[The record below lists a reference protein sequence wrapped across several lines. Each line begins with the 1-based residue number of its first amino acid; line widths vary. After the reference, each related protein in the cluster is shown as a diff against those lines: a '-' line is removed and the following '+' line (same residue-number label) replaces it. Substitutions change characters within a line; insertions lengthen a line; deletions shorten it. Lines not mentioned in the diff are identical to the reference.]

1 MDLATLRDAL
11 VLQAGY
17 NAALVMIGASLLG
30 LAGGAVGTFVFLRK
44 RALVSDAVAHATLPG
59 IGLAFMAMVALG
71 GDGRNLAGLMLGS
84 ALSAGLG
91 LVAVDWLTRKTRL
104 TQDAA
109 IGAVLSVFFGFG
121 VVLMTVI
128 QTMSG
133 GRQAGLQGF
142 LVGSTAGMLRAEA
155 IGIAVMAALAAL
167 AVFVL
172 RRPFGILAFDADYA
186 VATGLR
192 QRVLDLALMGL
203 ALLVTIVGLKVVGLV
218 LVVALLIIP
227 AVTARFWTQRADRMV
242 LIAAALGAVAGYV
255 GAALSVTAP
264 RLPTGAL
271 IVLVAFGFFALSLV
285 VSPVRGVAAALWRR
299 WLYRRAVHR
308 RQGLLALARGETI
321 FEPLTLRILQRS
333 GFIRPDGVA
342 TPQGLSEAR
351 RVERDEARW
360 RLTRETH
367 PDHAVAGRYDG
378 LTPIETVL
386 TRDEI
391 ADLDR
396 RLATGAAS

>member
-1 MDLATLRDAL
+1 MELATLRDAL

-17 NAALVMIGASLLG
+17 NAALVMIGAALLG
-30 LAGGAVGTFVFLRK
+30 LASGAVGTFVFLRK

-59 IGLAFMAMVALG
+59 IALAFMAMVALG
-71 GDGRNLAGLMLGS
+71 GDGRNLVGLMAGS
-84 ALSAGLG
+84 AVSAALG
-91 LVAVDWLTRKTRL
+91 LLAVDWLTRHTRL

-128 QTMSG
+128 QTMAG

-142 LVGSTAGMLRAEA
+142 LVGSTAGMLRSEA
-155 IGIAVMAALAAL
+155 VTIAAMAAMAAC

-172 RRPFGILAFDADYA
+172 RRPFALLAFDPDYA

-192 QRVLDLALMGL
+192 QRALDLALMGL

-218 LVVALLIIP
+218 LIVALLIVP
-227 AVTARFWTQRADRMV
+227 PVTARFWTQRADRMV
-242 LIAAALGAVAGYV
+242 LIAAALGALAGWL

-271 IVLVAFGFFALSLV
+271 IVLVAFAFFVLSLL

-299 WLYRRAVHR
+299 WHYRIAVHR

-321 FEPLTLRILQRS
+321 FEPLTLRILRDA
-333 GFIRPDGVA
+333 GLIRPDGVA
-342 TPQGLSEAR
+342 TPQGLSQAR
-351 RVERDEARW
+351 LVERDEARW

-367 PDHAVAGRYDG
+367 PDHALAGRYDG
-378 LTPIETVL
+378 LTAIETVL
-386 TRDEI
+386 TPDEI

-396 RLATGAAS
+396 RLATGSAR